1 MMTRYAKI
9 DRSCFMFYLY
19 YFLFFGLGFCFCLFP
34 FSRLLCVCVSV
45 SFVIWSRRMS
55 MLILSHFLTRPEH
68 MWIFN
73 WRVNFLSSIENEIEW
88 VRSFHTYLA
97 WIKCSSNV
105 HTAGIHSMIDV
116 GWHTW
121 IAYTKRTETTSF
133 RGKYRLLK
141 KNKLLCGWLNSILFR
156 LCHFTPHFG
165 CCVWSDRS
173 SLSSAR
179 RILCGD
185 GVFVC
190 GLCACSVYCLFLTMF
205 RLFFSPVVWAEGE
218 FTQCF
223 NASIRK
229 SFLSAVCC
237 WSTEWW
243 NLAEMLLR
251 LVNCFQN
258 CWIGAN
264 MSNIFFLLPISVAY
278 VTQYLM
284 TELTIF
290 SDRRVLGEPILQICD
305 ENLICFLSFFLSLL
319 LLLNIAMESRQN
331 KKNRIV

>member
-1 MMTRYAKI
+1 MQKSTVPFL
-9 DRSCFMFYLY
+9 CFIYIIFCFSVSAFVFV
-19 YFLFFGLGFCFCLFP
+19 YFLFPVF
-34 FSRLLCVCVSV
+34 CVCVTV

-55 MLILSHFLTRPEH
+55 MLILSHCLTRPEH

-190 GLCACSVYCLFLTMF
+190 GLCAYSVYCLFLTMF
-205 RLFFSPVVWAEGE
+205 RLFFPPTFEQKANLLNVSMLRFANPFCLLCVVGLQYDEIWLRCSFVLLIAFKIVESVQTWAI
-218 FTQCF
+218 FF
-223 NASIRK
+223 
-229 SFLSAVCC
+229 FCC
-237 WSTEWW
+237 
-243 NLAEMLLR
+243 
-251 LVNCFQN
+251 Q
-258 CWIGAN
+258 
-264 MSNIFFLLPISVAY
+264 FLLPMSHN
-278 VTQYLM
+278 T
-284 TELTIF
+284 
-290 SDRRVLGEPILQICD
+290 
-305 ENLICFLSFFLSLL
+305 
-319 LLLNIAMESRQN
+319 
-331 KKNRIV
+331 